1 VLQGG
6 QFTLSVGI
14 GVTYGAGAS
23 VFGIGIKA
31 ETNHSVMVA
40 QSYKAGSSHKRT
52 HWVWG
57 NNANLAHNPQ
67 VEYSY

>member
-1 VLQGG
+1 M
-6 QFTLSVGI
+6 
-14 GVTYGAGAS
+14 GAS
-23 VFGIGIKA
+23 VFDIGIKA
-31 ETNHSVMVA
+31 ETSHSTMVA
-40 QSYKAGSSHKRT
+40 QSYKAGSSRKRN